1 MLDAGTKES
10 LAVLFWFLTG
20 LVWRKLYHPGVEKT
34 ILVEEVTMLSNLR
47 LLNDN
52 CSSRV
57 FCVEI
62 AEQLENVLGLT
73 QGA

>member
-1 MLDAGTKES
+1 MWT
-10 LAVLFWFLTG
+10 
-20 LVWRKLYHPGVEKT
+20 KLYHPGVEKT

-73 QGA
+73 QRA

>member
-1 MLDAGTKES
+1 
-10 LAVLFWFLTG
+10 
-20 LVWRKLYHPGVEKT
+20 
-34 ILVEEVTMLSNLR
+34 MLSNLR

-73 QGA
+73 QRAWGWFKRKEWYLMLITFKKKKIKKNFKYE